1 MIFQEK
7 EIKLKDSRTAI
18 LRSPVPEDAEVM
30 LNFFYQANRE
40 TPFLLNSP
48 EDPVI
53 TVERELAFIENHNS
67 SENDIMLVCLVDG
80 EFAGNCQLNRRT
92 KRKNRHRGGVGIAVS
107 QKFWNLGI
115 GTALFRELIQI
126 ARDWGLE
133 QLELE
138 FIEGNERGKALYEKM
153 GFQTIGFIPNAIH
166 QPDGT
171 VLKEYMMILE
181 L

>member
-1 MIFQEK
+1 M
-7 EIKLKDSRTAI
+7 
-18 LRSPVPEDAEVM
+18 
-30 LNFFYQANRE
+30 
-40 TPFLLNSP
+40 
-48 EDPVI
+48 
-53 TVERELAFIENHNS
+53 ERELAFIESHNS

-80 EFAGNCQLNRRT
+80 EFAGNCQLSRKI
-92 KRKNRHRGGVGIAVS
+92 KRKNRHRGEVGIAVS

-115 GTALFRELIQI
+115 GTAMFRELIQI
-126 ARDWGLE
+126 GRDWGLE

-171 VLKEYMMILE
+171 ILKEYTMILE